1 MAQTTNIPRFLT
13 LPFRDLSMMHI
24 GFLVFPDFNILD
36 LSGPL
41 AAFDVPR
48 HEVKPTPYRL
58 TAFSETG
65 GEIVSS
71 SEVSVNTLALENARL
86 DTLVVVGGR
95 GAVAASQSK
104 SMVALVGRTAKRAR
118 RVASV
123 CSGAFLLAEAGL
135 LEGRHAT
142 THWEYANQLQ
152 QGYPQVRWEL
162 DQIYLK
168 DGDLWTSGG
177 VTAGIDLSLAMI
189 EEDLG
194 DAVAQRAARV
204 LVVYHRR
211 MGGQSQFSEMM
222 RMEPETDRV
231 RRALNFAREH
241 LDEQLSVERLAESA
255 NLGARQFSRIFQRE
269 TGETPARA
277 VERLRTEAAHSQVTE
292 TATPIETIARHVGF
306 DSAERM
312 RRAFIRLYG
321 QPPQA
326 VRRIARS
333 VA

>member
-1 MAQTTNIPRFLT
+1 
-13 LPFRDLSMMHI
+13 MMHI
-24 GFLVFPDFNILD
+24 GFLVFPNFNILD

-48 HEVKPTPYRL
+48 REVQPTPYKL
-58 TAFSETG
+58 TAFSEEG
-65 GEIVSS
+65 GEVMSS
-71 SEVSVNTLALENARL
+71 CGVSVNTVALDRARP
-86 DTLVVVGGR
+86 DTFIVVGGL
-95 GAVAASQSK
+95 GAIAASQSE
-104 SMVALVGRTAKRAR
+104 SIVALVRRTARHAR
-118 RVASV
+118 RIASV
-123 CSGAFLLAEAGL
+123 CSGAFVLAEAGL
-135 LEGRHAT
+135 LDGRRVT

-152 QGYPQVRWEL
+152 QGYPQVRMEL
-162 DQIYLK
+162 DKIYLQ
-168 DGDLWTSGG
+168 DGNLWTSGG

-194 DAVAQRAARV
+194 PAAAQRVARV

-211 MGGQSQFSEMM
+211 MGGQSQFSEML

-231 RRALNFAREH
+231 RRALTYAREH
-241 LDEQLSVERLAESA
+241 LQEQLSVERLAESA
-255 NLGARQFSRIFQRE
+255 HLGARQFSRLFVRE

-277 VERLRTEAAHSQVTE
+277 VERLRTEAAHTQVME
-292 TATPIETIARHVGF
+292 STASIETIARHVGF
-306 DSAERM
+306 ESAERM

-333 VA
+333 PA

>member
-1 MAQTTNIPRFLT
+1 
-13 LPFRDLSMMHI
+13 MMHI

-48 HEVKPTPYRL
+48 HEVQPTPYRL
-58 TAFSETG
+58 TAYSIDG

-71 SEVSVNTLALENARL
+71 SGVSVSTVALERARL
-86 DTLVVVGGR
+86 DTLIVAGGR
-95 GAVAASQSK
+95 GAIAASENPR
-104 SMVALVGRTAKRAR
+104 MVDLVQRVARRAR

-135 LEGRHAT
+135 LDGRRAT
-142 THWEYANQLQ
+142 THWEYANRLQ
-152 QGYPQVRWEL
+152 QGFPRVRVEL
-162 DQIYLK
+162 DQIYLQ
-168 DGDLWTSGG
+168 DGNLWTSGG

-194 DAVAQRAARV
+194 PPAAQRVARV

-211 MGGQSQFSEMM
+211 VGGQSQFSEMLQ
-222 RMEPETDRV
+222 MEPDTDRL
-231 RRALNFAREH
+231 RRALNYAREH
-241 LDEQLSVERLAESA
+241 LQERLSVERLAEA
-255 NLGARQFSRIFQRE
+255 AHLGARQFSRLFLRE
-269 TGETPARA
+269 TGETPAKA
-277 VERLRTEAAHSQVTE
+277 VERLRTEVAHTQVTG
-292 TATPIETIARHVGF
+292 TTTSIEVIARHVGF
-306 DSAERM
+306 ASAERM

-333 VA
+333 VN

>member
-1 MAQTTNIPRFLT
+1 
-13 LPFRDLSMMHI
+13 MMHI

-48 HEVKPTPYRL
+48 HEVQPTPYRL
-58 TAFSETG
+58 TAYSIDG

-71 SEVSVNTLALENARL
+71 SGVSVNTVALERARL
-86 DTLVVVGGR
+86 DTLIVVGGR
-95 GAVAASQSK
+95 GAIAASENPR
-104 SMVALVGRTAKRAR
+104 MVELVQRVARRAR

-123 CSGAFLLAEAGL
+123 CSGAFLLAKAGL
-135 LEGRHAT
+135 LDGRRAT
-142 THWEYANQLQ
+142 THWEYANRLQ
-152 QGYPQVRWEL
+152 QGFPRVRVEL
-162 DQIYLK
+162 DQIYLQ
-168 DGDLWTSGG
+168 DGNLWTSGG

-194 DAVAQRAARV
+194 PPAAQRVARV

-211 MGGQSQFSEMM
+211 VGGQSQFSEMLQ
-222 RMEPETDRV
+222 MEPDTDRL
-231 RRALNFAREH
+231 RRALNYAREH
-241 LDEQLSVERLAESA
+241 LQERLSVERLAEA
-255 NLGARQFSRIFQRE
+255 AHLGARQFSRLFLRE
-269 TGETPARA
+269 TGETPAKA
-277 VERLRTEAAHSQVTE
+277 VERLRTEVAHTQVTG
-292 TATPIETIARHVGF
+292 TTTSIEVIARHVGF
-306 DSAERM
+306 ASAERM

-333 VA
+333 VN